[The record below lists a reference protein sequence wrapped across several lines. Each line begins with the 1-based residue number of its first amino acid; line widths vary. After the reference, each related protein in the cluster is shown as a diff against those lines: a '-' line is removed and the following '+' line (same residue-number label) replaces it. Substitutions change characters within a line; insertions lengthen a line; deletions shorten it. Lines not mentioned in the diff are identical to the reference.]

1 MSSIHSLMKYL
12 TPFTVVLTYNLEPV
26 YGILLAVLLFPN
38 QEKMSSV
45 FYLGAILILATIIIN
60 SLIKHRKN

>member
-1 MSSIHSLMKYL
+1 MKYL

-26 YGILLAVLLFPN
+26 YGIVLAILLFPN
-38 QEKMSSV
+38 QEKMSFM

-60 SLIKHRKN
+60 SFIKYRKN